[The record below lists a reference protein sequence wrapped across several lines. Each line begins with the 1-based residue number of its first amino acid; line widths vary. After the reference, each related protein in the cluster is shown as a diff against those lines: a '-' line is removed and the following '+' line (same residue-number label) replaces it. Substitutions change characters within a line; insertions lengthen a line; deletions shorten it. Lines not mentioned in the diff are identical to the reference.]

1 LTYVVSYVSVR
12 IRGYAD
18 GTPCWARLRTADPE
32 AAAAFYAGVFGWRL
46 DGEVFRRGD
55 AVVAGLEAGPG
66 AGWLTYFASDDIAAL
81 AGRVVDC
88 GGTVV
93 RPRSVGTRGSAAL
106 FRDPAGAEFGGW
118 QRGTLAG
125 AQIGV
130 EPDTVCWSELVTG
143 DEPGAECFYG
153 KVFGWSAQT
162 GVLAPERGYRE
173 WQGNG
178 RVVAG
183 LVPASGAEPARWRT
197 TVEVLEVTAAV
208 QRCLDLGGRV
218 LQGPV
223 DLLVGRYTRLVDP
236 LGATFSVIELIP
248 ELRG

>member
-1 LTYVVSYVSVR
+1 MPVR

-18 GTPCWARLRTADPE
+18 GTPCWARLRTADRD
-32 AAAAFYAGVFGWRL
+32 AAAAFYGGLFGWGL
-46 DGEVFRRGD
+46 DGDVFRRGD
-55 AVVAGLEAGPG
+55 AVVAGLSNEPAAGTQ
-66 AGWLTYFASDDIAAL
+66 WLTYFASDDIGAL
-81 AGRVVDC
+81 AERVVDC
-88 GGTVV
+88 GGTVL
-93 RPRSVGTRGSAAL
+93 RPVSAGTRGSAAL

-130 EPDTVCWSELVTG
+130 EPGTVCWSELVTG
-143 DEPGAECFYG
+143 DEPAAERFYG
-153 KVFGWSAQT
+153 KLFGWSAQT
-162 GVLAPERGYRE
+162 GALAPERGYRE
-173 WQGNG
+173 WQVHA

-183 LVPASGAEPARWRT
+183 MVPPAALGEPDGVVRWQT
-197 TVEVLEVTAAV
+197 TVEVLEVGAAV

-218 LQGPV
+218 VQGPV

-236 LGATFSVIELIP
+236 LGATFNVIELIP

>member
-1 LTYVVSYVSVR
+1 
-12 IRGYAD
+12 
-18 GTPCWARLRTADPE
+18 
-32 AAAAFYAGVFGWRL
+32 
-46 DGEVFRRGD
+46 
-55 AVVAGLEAGPG
+55 
-66 AGWLTYFASDDIAAL
+66 
-81 AGRVVDC
+81 
-88 GGTVV
+88 
-93 RPRSVGTRGSAAL
+93 RGSAAL

-143 DEPGAECFYG
+143 DEAGAECFYG

-223 DLLVGRYTRLVDP
+223 GHRPRRRRTRPDRGRPGPPRACPGARSRRPAGWAAGAGRAAPRRPPAAVPPRSARRRRPARRPGPARRPDP
-236 LGATFSVIELIP
+236 AGRPPRAAGSARRPVAATPPAGHRRAGRRARAGA
-248 ELRG
+248 